1 MADIIRLCLIG
12 LGRTGKEV
20 AKVLLRQKDM
30 DIVMAVCSRGSDKT
44 GKDLGQILDSRDT
57 GIIIDSCD
65 NLEANL
71 LKYKPDVAIDFS
83 DPDATV
89 RNAEILGKRK
99 VNMVIGTT
107 GFTEIQIKRLMNIS
121 KIHKIGIV
129 YAPNITLGVNVLML
143 LTNLAASIL
152 DGYDCTIIESHFKTK
167 KDSPSGTAKKIAKE
181 VLKGVSGNADTSARD
196 LDYSDI
202 PIHSVRAGGIIGKH
216 HVIMAGEYDKIE
228 IIHES
233 FTRTAF
239 ALGAIKAVSFIN
251 KKVGFF
257 EMSDVLDL
265 KRVMTRYLEREA
277 SYKKQRFFNT
287 EMQGSEVSV

>member
-1 MADIIRLCLIG
+1 MIRLCLIG

-20 AKVLLRQKDM
+20 AKVLLKRKDM
-30 DIVMAVCSRGSDKT
+30 DIVMAVCSSGSDKI
-44 GKDLGQILDSRDT
+44 GKDLGQIIDSRDT

-65 NLEANL
+65 ALDENI

-83 DPDATV
+83 DPNATV

-107 GFTEIQIKRLMNIS
+107 GFTEFQIKKLMNIS

-129 YAPNITLGVNVLML
+129 YAPNITLGVNVLMV

-152 DGYDCTIIESHFKTK
+152 EGYDCTIIESHFKNK

-181 VLKGVSGNADTSARD
+181 VLKGMSGNTDIAAHD
-196 LDYSDI
+196 LDYSDV
-202 PIHSVRAGGIIGKH
+202 PIRSVRAGGIIGKH
-216 HVIMAGEYDKIE
+216 HVIMAGEYDKVE
-228 IIHES
+228 IVHES

-239 ALGAIKAVSFIN
+239 AVGAIKAVSFIN

-265 KRVMTRYLEREA
+265 RRVMTRYLEREA
-277 SYKKQRFFNT
+277 NYKKQRFFNP
-287 EMQGSEVSV
+287 EMQESEISV